1 MPQAPGAALTAL
13 RKLPLFALFSEAD
26 LQRVAAIL
34 RERQVRRGQVI
45 FNQGDSLDSVYLV
58 LEGLVKVVM
67 VTEDGLE
74 QVMNILSV
82 GDIFPHVGF
91 LEGGVYP
98 ATAIALE
105 DTHLGLLLR
114 ADLLALVR
122 ENGDLAVG
130 LLEMLGAT
138 IRTLQERISD
148 LALRGLQA
156 RLAAALW
163 RLARRNQ
170 ANPGE
175 AVTIGLTHQELSS
188 LVGASRESVSR
199 AISSLRKAGL
209 VETAPSGLRLPNPE
223 RLLDLL

>member
-1 MPQAPGAALTAL
+1 MPHEPRAALTAL

-26 LQRVAAIL
+26 LEQVASIL

-45 FNQGDSLDSVYLV
+45 FNQGDSLDSVHLV
-58 LEGLVKVVM
+58 LKGLVKVVM

-91 LEGGVYP
+91 LEGGLYP

-148 LALRGLQA
+148 LALRDLQA

-163 RLARRNQ
+163 RLARQTQ
-170 ANPGE
+170 AKGGE
-175 AVTIGLTHQELSS
+175 PVNIGLTHHELSS

-199 AISSLRKAGL
+199 ALAALRREGL
-209 VETAPSGLRLPNPE
+209 VETGPGGLRLPNPE